1 MKEFLEKL
9 FSSDFMP
16 HGYCYL
22 WKPGLV
28 WLHVV
33 SDALIAFAYFSIPVT
48 LVYFIRKR
56 RDLPFHWM
64 FVSFGMFI
72 LACGTT
78 HTMEV
83 WTLWHGTYWLSGAI
97 KVVTAMASVPTA
109 ILLVQIVPQ
118 ILALPSPE
126 AMKLEIA
133 ERKHAEEALHQANNE
148 LELRVLERTAELRQ
162 SESELRQLI
171 DAIPQ
176 QVLVFDSD
184 WSPLFANRRELEF
197 TGLTPHEVR
206 SKDAIAKIFH
216 AEDLKKLEVLREQ
229 IVSQGASFEVE
240 ARIRGKEGE
249 YRWFLIRYNPLRD
262 EHGRVLRWYGTRTD
276 IEDRKRAEE
285 ERRKNELAKRNADLA
300 IASERLRSEQ
310 IKRAGAEEAARA
322 GEERFR
328 AVADSLPEPLT
339 DIAPDQR
346 YRFSNVAFE
355 EWFGLTSEQA
365 KSLSVR
371 EVMGEEIYGAI
382 QPYIE
387 KALRGR
393 SASFE
398 GHLFFKK
405 AGRRYVQIDFVPR
418 RDQGSEVYGC
428 YSVLRDLTLLKE
440 AEEKF
445 RRVVETAPDAIVLV
459 NPEGRIVML
468 NPQAEHMFGYAE
480 LELIGQPVEIL
491 VPDRFRGGHAHNR
504 SAYLRKPVIR
514 LMGVGQELCVV
525 RKDGSEFPV
534 EISLSPIETVDGTLV
549 SSTIRDITERK
560 ELEERARRST
570 ILEERSRMARDV
582 HDTIAQGFTGI
593 VLNLEAAE
601 QASADLPGEVRH
613 RITRARDVARQNLE
627 EVRRSVLMLSA
638 SPVVRGDLA
647 GAIRESVDNVHSS
660 TRVRVGFSIRGKP
673 QHLDTRFEENLL
685 RIAQQSLDNA
695 LQHAQATR
703 IRIELVFGK
712 KEVRLH
718 IEDNGQ
724 GFVISKRPGCGM
736 GINGMCDRAEEIG
749 GKCEIKTQPGRGTSV
764 TVKVPLPS
772 AGRPRVRYGEEVQD
786 SL

>member
-28 WLHVV
+28 WLHVL
-33 SDALIAFAYFSIPVT
+33 SDALIALAYFSIPVT
-48 LVYFIRKR
+48 LVYFIRRR

-72 LACGTT
+72 LACGAT

-118 ILALPSPE
+118 MLALPSPE
-126 AMKLEIA
+126 AMRLEIA
-133 ERKHAEEALHQANNE
+133 ERKRVEGALHQANNE
-148 LELRVLERTAELRQ
+148 LERKVLERTTELRQ

-176 QVLVFDSD
+176 QVFVFDSD
-184 WSPLFANRRELEF
+184 WRPLFANRRELEF
-197 TGLTPHEVR
+197 TGLTPQEVR
-206 SKDAIAKIFH
+206 SRDAVAKVFH
-216 AEDLKKLEVLREQ
+216 PEDLKKLEVLREGTL
-229 IVSQGASFEVE
+229 SKDAPFEME
-240 ARIRGKEGE
+240 ARRRGKDGE
-249 YRWFLIRYNPLRD
+249 YRWFLIRYSPLRD
-262 EHGRVLRWYGTRTD
+262 EQGRVLRWYSTRTD

-285 ERRKNELAKRNADLA
+285 ERRQNELAKRTADLA

-371 EVMGEEIYGAI
+371 EVMGEEIYDTI
-382 QPYIE
+382 QSYIE
-387 KALRGR
+387 KALRGQ

-405 AGRRYVQIDFVPR
+405 AGRRYVHIDFVPR

-428 YSVLRDLTLLKE
+428 YSVLRDLTQLKE

-459 NPEGRIVML
+459 NPEGRIVMV
-468 NPQAEHMFGYAE
+468 NPQAEHMFAYAQR
-480 LELIGQPVEIL
+480 ELIGQQVEIL

-560 ELEERARRST
+560 ELEKRARRST

-601 QASADLPGEVRH
+601 QASADLPEEVRH

-638 SPVVRGDLA
+638 SSAVSGDLA
-647 GAIRESVDNVHSS
+647 GAIRESVDSVRSN
-660 TRVRVGFSIRGKP
+660 TRVPVGFSIRGTP
-673 QHLDTRFEENLL
+673 QHMDARFEENLL

-712 KEVRLH
+712 KQVRLN

-724 GFVISKRPGCGM
+724 GFVISKGPGRGM

-749 GKCEIKTQPGRGTSV
+749 GKCEIKSQPGRGTRV
-764 TVKVPLPS
+764 TVKVPLLGV
-772 AGRPRVRYGEEVQD
+772 GRPRVRYGEEVQD

>member
-28 WLHVV
+28 WLHVL
-33 SDALIAFAYFSIPVT
+33 SDTLIALAYFSIPVT
-48 LVYFIRKR
+48 LVYFIRRR

-72 LACGTT
+72 LACGAT
-78 HTMEV
+78 HSMEV

-97 KVVTAMASVPTA
+97 KVVTAVASVPTA
-109 ILLVQIVPQ
+109 ILLVQLVPQ

-126 AMKLEIA
+126 AMKVEIA
-133 ERKHAEEALHQANNE
+133 ERERAEGALHQANDE
-148 LELRVLERTAELRQ
+148 LERKVLERTAELRQ
-162 SESELRQLI
+162 SERELRQLI

-176 QVLVFDSD
+176 QVFVFDSD

-197 TGLTPHEVR
+197 TGLTPDEVR
-206 SKDAIAKIFH
+206 TKDAVAKIFH
-216 AEDLKKLEVLREQ
+216 SEDLKKLEVLREGTL
-229 IVSQGASFEVE
+229 SEDAPFEME
-240 ARIRGKEGE
+240 ARIRGKDGE
-249 YRWFLIRYNPLRD
+249 YRWFLIRYSPLRD
-262 EHGRVLRWYGTRTD
+262 EQGRVLRWYSTRTD

-285 ERRKNELAKRNADLA
+285 ERRKNELAKQTADLA

-371 EVMGEEIYGAI
+371 EVMGEEIYDTI
-382 QPYIE
+382 QSYVE
-387 KALRGR
+387 KALRGQ

-405 AGRRYVQIDFVPR
+405 AGRRYVHIDFVPR

-428 YSVLRDLTLLKE
+428 YSVLRDLTQLKE

-459 NPEGRIVML
+459 NPEGLIIMV
-468 NPQAEHMFGYAE
+468 NPQAERMFAYAQR
-480 LELIGQPVEIL
+480 ELIGQPVEIL
-491 VPDRFRGGHAHNR
+491 VPERFRGGHAHNR
-504 SAYLRKPVIR
+504 SAYLRKQVIR

-534 EISLSPIETVDGTLV
+534 EISLSPIETVDGILV

-560 ELEERARRST
+560 ELEKRARRST

-601 QASADLPGEVRH
+601 QASADLPEEVRH

-638 SPVVRGDLA
+638 SPSARGDLA
-647 GAIRESVDNVHSS
+647 GAIHNSLDSVRSN
-660 TRVRVGFSIRGKP
+660 TGVRVGFSVRGTP

-695 LQHAQATR
+695 LQHAQARR
-703 IRIELVFGK
+703 IGIKLVFGK

-724 GFVISKRPGCGM
+724 GFVISKGLGRGM

-749 GKCEIKTQPGRGTSV
+749 GKCEIKSQPGRGTRV
-764 TVKVPLPS
+764 TVKVPLLG
-772 AGRPRVRYGEEVQD
+772 AGRPRVRYGEDVQD